1 MGRRVYI
8 FDTTLRDGEQSP
20 GVNLMPEE
28 KVEIA
33 RQLSR
38 LGVDVIE
45 AGFPITSQGDFEAVQ
60 AIARTVKGPTICA
73 LARIVKG
80 DIDRA
85 AEALA
90 PAERRR
96 IHVFTSGSDIHIKHI
111 LRKTREEVIEQ
122 SVEAVKYAKT
132 LAEEVEF
139 SPQDCTR
146 SDPEFLYQ
154 LFGAAIAAGADVIN
168 VPDTVGYTTPEEFAA
183 LIRSIR
189 ENTPGADRVIISVHC
204 HNDLGLAVANSL
216 AALRA
221 GASQVECAVNG
232 IGERAGNCS
241 LEEVVM
247 ALRTRR
253 DFYDLETGVD
263 TRQIY
268 RTSRLVSQLT
278 GMPIQPN
285 KAIVGANA
293 FAHESGIHQDG
304 VLKERTTYEI
314 MRAED
319 IGLASN
325 AIILGKHSGR
335 HAFADKL
342 KEMGYDLTRE
352 EIDTLFNRFK
362 ELTDRKKDIT
372 ERDVQALVEEEM
384 FAAADYYKLEYFH
397 VTTGNS
403 TFPTATVSVSCGGT
417 TVQEAACGDGPVDAL
432 CRAIDRATGENC
444 RLVDFSVKSVTEGKE
459 ALGEVI
465 MKVEAIPAETA
476 GVIPPGKAQEPNKA
490 GETHGGRAVI
500 GRGVSTDILEATARA
515 YINALNKLRAGSTQ
529 QEGAVETA

>member
-1 MGRRVYI
+1 MPVARRVYI

-20 GVNLMPEE
+20 GVNLMVEE

-33 RQLSR
+33 RQLAR

-45 AGFPITSQGDFEAVQ
+45 AGFPRTSQGDFDAVQ
-60 AIARTVKGPTICA
+60 AIARAVRGPTICA
-73 LARIVKG
+73 LARVVKE

-85 AEALA
+85 AEALE

-96 IHVFTSGSDIHIKHI
+96 IHVFTSGSDIHIRHI
-111 LRKTREEVIEQ
+111 LRKTRDQVVEE
-122 SVEAVKYAKT
+122 SVEAVRYAKT

-146 SDPEFLYQ
+146 SDPEFLYR

-183 LIRSIR
+183 LIKGIR
-189 ENTPGADRVIISVHC
+189 ANVPGADRVIISVHC

-253 DFYDLETGVD
+253 DFFDLETGID

-278 GMPIQPN
+278 GMPVQPN

-293 FAHESGIHQDG
+293 FSHESGIHQDG

-325 AIILGKHSGR
+325 RLVLGKHSGR
-335 HAFADKL
+335 HAFAEKL
-342 KEMGYDLTRE
+342 KEMGYDFSRE
-352 EIDTLFNRFK
+352 DLDVLFARFK
-362 ELTDRKKDIT
+362 ELTDRKKEVT
-372 ERDVQALVEEEM
+372 ERDIQALVEEEM
-384 FAAADYYKLEYFH
+384 FTVSEVYRLDYFH
-397 VTTGNS
+397 VTTGNNAL
-403 TFPTATVSVSCGGT
+403 PTATVRVAIRGVDGEER
-417 TVQEAACGDGPVDAL
+417 VIQEASCGDGPVDAL
-432 CRAIDRATGENC
+432 CRAVDRATGENC
-444 RLVDFSVKSVTEGKE
+444 RLVDFAVKAVTEGKE
-459 ALGEVI
+459 ALGEVV
-465 MKVEAIPAETA
+465 MKVEAD
-476 GVIPPGKAQEPNKA
+476 GQ
-490 GETHGGRAVI
+490 AVI
-500 GRGVSTDILEATARA
+500 GRGLSTDILEATGRA
-515 YINALNKLRAGSTQ
+515 YVNALNKLR
-529 QEGAVETA
+529 GAVVARRRSGQEATTACP